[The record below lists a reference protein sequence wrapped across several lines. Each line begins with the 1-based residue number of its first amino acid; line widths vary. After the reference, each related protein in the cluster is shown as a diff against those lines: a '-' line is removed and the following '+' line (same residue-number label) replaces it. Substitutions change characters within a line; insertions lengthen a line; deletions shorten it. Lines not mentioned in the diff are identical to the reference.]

1 MKKVVSVLAAG
12 VMSASLSL
20 TAFAAV
26 IVPDDTSGDT
36 TVKYQVDPAYIVE
49 IPAEVV
55 LQSDQSVEAQLKIYG
70 SEEGQPVLVAGNE
83 EVQVSVD
90 AASVFSVKYSD
101 DELEYDLSADGT
113 AVAPGSIVS
122 SVRSNATKETE
133 LSFSAPKSAAKYAG
147 EYTGTVTFDVA
158 LVNF

>member
-1 MKKVVSVLAAG
+1 MKKAVSVLAAG

-26 IVPDDTSGDT
+26 IVPDNTSGDT

-55 LQSDQSVEAQLKIYG
+55 LQSDQSVEAELKIYG
-70 SEEGQPVLVAGNE
+70 SQEGQPVLVAGNE
-83 EVQVSVD
+83 EVQVSINNG
-90 AASVFSVKYSD
+90 SVFSVAYSD
-101 DELEYDLSADGT
+101 DTLEYDLSADGT
-113 AVAPGSIVS
+113 AASPGSVVS
-122 SVRSNATKETE
+122 SVRSNATKETV

-147 EYTGTVTFDVA
+147 EYSGTVTFDVA
-158 LVNF
+158 VVNF